1 MMELMMRIANRA
13 ARWALLVGLIAA
25 LPALS
30 ACNTLKGAAKGV
42 ESIGSGLQKDVEK
55 VEQEVT
61 N

>member
-1 MMELMMRIANRA
+1 MELMMRIANRA

-30 ACNTLKGAAKGV
+30 ACNTLKGAAQGV

>member
-1 MMELMMRIANRA
+1 MIRTANRA
-13 ARWALLVGLIAA
+13 SRWALLVGLIAA

>member
-1 MMELMMRIANRA
+1 MLIAKP

-30 ACNTLKGAAKGV
+30 ACNTLKGAGKDIQKIGEGVQSGV
-42 ESIGSGLQKDVEK
+42 ET